1 MREVKRVYRNNVNNL
16 FVYNVLILIFRFRL
30 MFILVF
36 LVFLF
41 LKIIFYV

>member
-16 FVYNVLILIFRFRL
+16 FVYYVLVWIFVFRL
-30 MFILVF
+30 MFILVY